1 MSGVTETA
9 RDRLLLIVPILAA
22 AVPVLALAVV
32 HGASEWRLREYTS
45 PPAFVHEIRADVAS
59 RNQGEHIAR
68 TRGCHSCH
76 GDNLEG
82 KDWSA
87 EWPHQ
92 GRILAINLARYARE
106 ASPAVLERAIR
117 HGIGR
122 DGRALYSM
130 PSYNF
135 RHLSDDDLAALIAYL
150 RQHPV
155 FPDTLGVPYHSLEV
169 RWALAFGDEVHAAE
183 LVTEVPPMLT
193 SVAADGP
200 EIAGG
205 EYLAMTSCTEC
216 HGFDLRGGGPV
227 AERTPDLA
235 LVAAYTRDEFGTLL
249 RTGVSRDGRSELR
262 LMSRTARN
270 RFVHFTERE
279 VDRLYAFLRTLPARP
294 VATNVPWRWSD

>member
-1 MSGVTETA
+1 MSGVPENA
-9 RDRLLLIVPILAA
+9 PPRLFLFVPILAA
-22 AVPVLALAVV
+22 AVPVVALAVV
-32 HGASEWRLREYTS
+32 YGSSEWRLRQFS
-45 PPAFVHEIRADVAS
+45 APAPYSHEVRADFA
-59 RNQGEHIAR
+59 GT

-92 GRILAINLARYARE
+92 GRVIAVNLARYARE
-106 ASPAVLERAIR
+106 EPPEVLERAIR

-150 RQHPV
+150 RLHPV

-169 RWALAFGDEVHAAE
+169 RWALAFGDEMHAAE

-200 EIAGG
+200 EVAGG
-205 EYLAMTSCTEC
+205 EYLAMTSCNEC

-235 LVAAYTRDEFGTLL
+235 IVAAYTREEFGTLL

-270 RFVHFTERE
+270 RFVHFTEQE

-294 VATNVPWRWSD
+294 VAVDVPWRWGG

>member
-1 MSGVTETA
+1 MSGVSENA
-9 RDRLLLIVPILAA
+9 RPRLFLVVPILAA
-22 AVPVLALAVV
+22 AVPVVALAVLY
-32 HGASEWRLREYTS
+32 GASEWRLRQFTT
-45 PPAFVHEIRADVAS
+45 PATYSHEIRADFATRS
-59 RNQGEHIAR
+59 AGERIAR
-68 TRGCHSCH
+68 TRGCYSCH
-76 GDNLEG
+76 GANLEG

-87 EWPHQ
+87 EWTRM
-92 GRILAINLARYARE
+92 GRVIAVNLARYARE
-106 ASPAVLERAIR
+106 DPPEVLERAIR

-135 RHLSDDDLAALIAYL
+135 RYLSDEDLGALITYL

-169 RWALAFGDEVHAAE
+169 RWALAFGDEVQAAE
-183 LVTEVPPMLT
+183 LVTEVPPLLT
-193 SVAADGP
+193 SATVDGP

-205 EYLAMTSCTEC
+205 EYLAMTACNEC

-227 AERTPDLA
+227 EERTPDLA
-235 LVAAYTRDEFGTLL
+235 IVAAYTREEFGTLL

-270 RFVHFTERE
+270 RFVHFTEQE
-279 VDRLYAFLRTLPARP
+279 VDRLYAFLRTLAARP
-294 VATNVPWRWSD
+294 IAVNVPWRWGD